1 MRDGN
6 CIQSDDAWGNNFRF
20 VDVALPSPIDLR
32 DALPLQLCTI
42 YELVA
47 EQTASLGRDRSHH
60 TVGVKH
66 LSSSSIHLDLCA
78 YLNTR
83 DEILMHNCIE
93 KQACAHCVSC
103 EKQIVT
109 VDELRG
115 DVRHARDDSLAVCFD
130 VREEPL
136 VGPGAS
142 PDCAATSGWSHLL
155 TTPWHQNEKRP

>member
-115 DVRHARDDSLAVCFD
+115 DVCLQEVSEDRIDTRATIRSQYVSTC
-130 VREEPL
+130 EENLWLGQAHRQTAQPL
-136 VGPGAS
+136 RVGLI
-142 PDCAATSGWSHLL
+142 C
-155 TTPWHQNEKRP
+155 